1 MLLYM
6 PSQESS
12 MSDDVILEFRNVS
25 KRFGGVTALDNV
37 SFQVKRGQIHG
48 LCGENGA
55 GKSTLMKILSG
66 VYPHGTYEGSVLY
79 DGKELKLEDRAIH
92 QAREEGIAIVYQELT
107 LVPNMTVGENVFLGK
122 EPVSNGSIDWND
134 LYGKTRDIL
143 ERYQLDVMPQA
154 VVRTLGVG
162 KMQMVEIA
170 KALSEDARILILDEP
185 TSALTE
191 SEIKKLMEML
201 DNLRSMGVTCIYIT
215 HKLDEFFRITDS
227 ITILRDGKTV
237 VTQPTSE
244 FTHESLVRYMVGRE
258 MKERFPKGNRK
269 PGNVVFEANNLSAT
283 DPHNGRKVL
292 DGISFDVREGE
303 ILGIA
308 GLMGAGRTELVTT
321 IFGEYGQI
329 TGGVLKMDGRELR
342 IHGARDAMGE
352 GISLVPE
359 DRKGQGL
366 VLIQTILKNISLAN
380 LDRFSGFMSIDADAE
395 LAAATTQA
403 KAMAIKAPTLQ
414 ARVDSLSGG
423 NQQKVVIA
431 KWLLSQPKLLIMDDP
446 TRGIDVGAKYE
457 IYKLMNELAEQGVAI
472 IMISSELEEV
482 LGMSDRVMVMHQ
494 GRSTRTLDIR
504 EATQERIMQ
513 LATGVAVS

>member
-1 MLLYM
+1 
-6 PSQESS
+6 
-12 MSDDVILEFRNVS
+12 MSDDVILEFRNVT

-37 SFQVKRGQIHG
+37 SFQVMRGQIHG

-66 VYPHGTYEGSVLY
+66 VYPHGTYEGTVLY
-79 DGKELKLEDRAIH
+79 DGQELKLTDRAIH
-92 QAREEGIAIVYQELT
+92 QAREAGIAIVYQELT
-107 LVPNMTVGENVFLGK
+107 LVPNMTVGENIFLGK
-122 EPVSNGSIDWND
+122 EPVSNGSIDWNK
-134 LYGKTRDIL
+134 LYADTRDIL
-143 ERYQLDVMPQA
+143 NRYGLDVPPHAA
-154 VVRTLGVG
+154 VKTLGVG

-170 KALSEDARILILDEP
+170 KALSENARILILDEP

-191 SEIKKLMEML
+191 NEIVKLMEIL
-201 DNLRSMGVTCIYIT
+201 ANLRKMGVTCIYIT
-215 HKLDEFFRITDS
+215 HKLEEFFRTTDS

-237 VTQPTSE
+237 TTKLTKELTQE
-244 FTHESLVRYMVGRE
+244 KLVSHMVGRE
-258 MKERFPKGNRK
+258 MKERFPKGKRT
-269 PGNVVFEANNLSAT
+269 PGEVIFRVENLHAV
-283 DPHNGRKVL
+283 DPNGASKKVL
-292 DGISFDVREGE
+292 NGVSFDVRRGE

-321 IFGEYGQI
+321 IFGEYGKV
-329 TGGVLKMDGRELR
+329 TGGTLVLDGKLLNV
-342 IHGARDAMGE
+342 HGARQAMQA

-366 VLIQTILKNISLAN
+366 VLMQSILKNISLAN

-395 LAAATTQA
+395 LAAATKQA
-403 KAMAIKAPTLQ
+403 KAMSIKAPNLQ

-431 KWLLSQPKLLIMDDP
+431 KWLLSNPKLLIMDDP

-457 IYKLMNELAEQGVAI
+457 IYKLMNDLAEHGVAI

-482 LGMSDRVMVMHQ
+482 LGMSDRVMVMYH
-494 GRSTRTLDIR
+494 GHSTRTLEIED
-504 EATQERIMQ
+504 ATQERIMQ
-513 LATGVAVS
+513 LATGIAN

>member
-1 MLLYM
+1 
-6 PSQESS
+6 
-12 MSDDVILEFRNVS
+12 
-25 KRFGGVTALDNV
+25 
-37 SFQVKRGQIHG
+37 
-48 LCGENGA
+48 
-55 GKSTLMKILSG
+55 
-66 VYPHGTYEGSVLY
+66 
-79 DGKELKLEDRAIH
+79 
-92 QAREEGIAIVYQELT
+92 
-107 LVPNMTVGENVFLGK
+107 
-122 EPVSNGSIDWND
+122 
-134 LYGKTRDIL
+134 
-143 ERYQLDVMPQA
+143 
-154 VVRTLGVG
+154 
-162 KMQMVEIA
+162 
-170 KALSEDARILILDEP
+170 
-185 TSALTE
+185 
-191 SEIKKLMEML
+191 MEML